1 MVLFNH
7 ATREMTAKIVYYGA
21 GLCGKTTNLLVIF
34 DKLDPKNRGK
44 MLSLATK
51 TDRTLFFDLLPVDVG
66 KVGPF
71 SLKLQLYTVP
81 GQVFYDQ
88 TRKLVLKG
96 ADAVVFVVDSQP
108 SMLRSNEESFVNLLD
123 NLRENQI
130 DPEAIPIVVQYNK
143 RDIPG
148 VLPVDRLAEE
158 LSLERYQ
165 FVEASALLGDGVME
179 TFRLI
184 SKITAKHLVR
194 TLQAK
199 SAREDRL
206 PPIGKTPE
214 PAPALPEGLPLF
226 VPPPEERTPWQQ
238 PAVPPPPAPEPAPQ
252 GSDDAPFEQ
261 PEGGA
266 VDDDYESVEE
276 VSLESLLE
284 GRDRPATFGGNVPL
298 PTPLSE
304 DDEIEILSEEHLVE
318 EDIWGE
324 PAPEAIET
332 LAAEEEEIER
342 IEAGGA
348 PSRDVDVAS
357 ADPVP
362 IESSEPEPRGTEDPA
377 ADELPVSFPSEPF
390 PEADPLSVPEG
401 EPEVEEAEAAGQS
414 EEPLSPF
421 RAPTEVPA
429 EEESAPAPFPA
440 AASRVDALE
449 LEVAALRSEIAR
461 LRDDHESF
469 STTLTDALADLAVAI
484 RRRQN

>member
-108 SMLRSNEESFVNLLD
+108 SMLRSNEESFANLLD

-158 LSLERYQ
+158 LSLEKYHS
-165 FVEASALLGDGVME
+165 VEASALLGDGVME

-184 SKITAKHLVR
+184 SKTTAKHLVR
-194 TLQAK
+194 TLRTK
-199 SAREDRL
+199 SAPEDRL
-206 PPIGKTPE
+206 PPIARTPE
-214 PAPALPEGLPLF
+214 PPPVLPEGLPLF

-238 PAVPPPPAPEPAPQ
+238 PVVPPPPAPEPAPQ
-252 GSDDAPFEQ
+252 GIDDAPFEQ
-261 PEGGA
+261 PEGGS

-284 GRDRPATFGGNVPL
+284 GRDRPATFGGHVPL
-298 PTPLSE
+298 PSPVAD
-304 DDEIEILSEEHLVE
+304 DDEIEVLSEEHLVE

-324 PAPEAIET
+324 PSPEAIET
-332 LAAEEEEIER
+332 LATEEEEIER
-342 IEAGGA
+342 IESGGA
-348 PSRDVDVAS
+348 PSMDLDVAS
-357 ADPVP
+357 ADAIPLEV
-362 IESSEPEPRGTEDPA
+362 SEPESRGAEAPA
-377 ADELPVSFPSEPF
+377 VDELPVSFPSEPF
-390 PEADPLSVPEG
+390 PEAVPLSGPKGG
-401 EPEVEEAEAAGQS
+401 EEVEEGVAPGRS
-414 EEPLSPF
+414 DEPLSPF
-421 RAPTEVPA
+421 LPPQEVPA
-429 EEESAPAPFPA
+429 EQEPAPAPFPGA
-440 AASRVDALE
+440 TSRIEALE

-469 STTLTDALADLAVAI
+469 SATLTDALADLAVAI